1 MTRFTQLLALLY
13 LTSSASIVFAQQENN
28 TARQIS
34 EPEPAQSSAP
44 KKAQQANTE
53 QIFSDA
59 ELEQMLAPI
68 ALYPDSLLTHI
79 LIASTYPLEVVQA
92 SRWRAENESLAN
104 DKAMKAAED
113 EDWDPSVKALIAFPE
128 VLKRIAD
135 DLDWLQDLGDAFL
148 DDESRLL
155 ASIQSLR
162 QQADEAGSLSNMD
175 KVEVYKEDN
184 VIVIQ
189 SPEPEVI
196 YVPYYDTRVVYGNWR
211 WGYYPPVYWD
221 WRWHHNH
228 NRFAQV
234 GYYTWLPGVSISFNY
249 HFNSFYWPGYHMR
262 VYNDY
267 RYKPYHYR
275 NQHYPGRRYHH
286 KKPYYA
292 TKIKKDL
299 GQQWKHDPKHRK
311 GVGYRTDYAKKQY
324 HSNRDAYVTPPTAD
338 MRKMGH
344 VGGEQGA
351 GRKELMRQKHQQ
363 LQQEV
368 DAQAQ
373 IRDTGMNTTLS
384 PANRSK
390 TDATVNDTAQRLKY
404 RNEDVAKRPVNK
416 ELIQSYQQRFEQ
428 QRRDLATTRN
438 EQRTTTPATRSATEQ
453 INRSNNELSRQLQGR
468 DRYQKV
474 QDKLS
479 RSSAD
484 YNQLREQKM
493 RTGNATT
500 PVRQTAPRSVTNS
513 RVTQPSVSATRTVEP
528 SRSATLPSRSVNQPS
543 ATSSRRSL
551 TPASSPSVH
560 TAPTTRTAPAMR
572 STTPARSTMQSTQ
585 MSTPRSTMR
594 TPTRTIQSP
603 PARVAT
609 PRASTPRVSTPRA
622 PAQTTTRSAPPSSRQ
637 KQY

>member
-1 MTRFTQLLALLY
+1 MKRLTQWLALVC
-13 LTSSASIVFAQQENN
+13 LTGTATMACAQQANN

-34 EPEPAQSSAP
+34 NPEETRVNAP
-44 KKAQQANTE
+44 DKPQQASGE
-53 QIFSDA
+53 QVFSDA

-104 DKAMKAAED
+104 DEAMKAAAE

-189 SPEPEVI
+189 SPEPQVI

-228 NRFAQV
+228 NRFAQI

-275 NQHYPGRRYHH
+275 NQHYPGRKYHH

-311 GVGYRTDYAKKQY
+311 GVGYRTDYTKTKYQ
-324 HSNRDAYVTPPTAD
+324 SNRDAYVTQPNAD
-338 MRKMGH
+338 MRKMGY
-344 VGGEQGA
+344 VGGEQGL
-351 GRKELMRQKHQQ
+351 GRKELMRQKQEQ
-363 LQQEV
+363 LQRDIQT
-368 DAQAQ
+368 QAQ
-373 IRDTGMNTTLS
+373 IRDTGNNISSKPASKTNTALS
-384 PANRSK
+384 PALNNR
-390 TDATVNDTAQRLKY
+390 ANPVINN
-404 RNEDVAKRPVNK
+404 NEDLAKRPVNK
-416 ELIQSYQQRFEQ
+416 ELIQNYQQRFEQ
-428 QRRDLATTRN
+428 QRRDLARSGN
-438 EQRTTTPATRSATEQ
+438 EQRRQVADTPSATEQ
-453 INRSNNELSRQLQGR
+453 INRSNTQLSQQLQSR
-468 DRYQKV
+468 DRYQQV

-479 RSSAD
+479 HSRSD
-484 YNQLREQKM
+484 YNQLREQRL
-493 RTGNATT
+493 RTGNAAT
-500 PVRQTAPRSVTNS
+500 PVNQPARTTVTNTRTIS
-513 RVTQPSVSATRTVEP
+513 QPPSVS
-528 SRSATLPSRSVNQPS
+528 SRRLGESNRSTTLPTRSVNQPAMNS
-543 ATSSRRSL
+543 SSRSM
-551 TPASSPSVH
+551 TPASSPAVR
-560 TAPTTRTAPAMR
+560 TMPTTRSTP
-572 STTPARSTMQSTQ
+572 SVTTPS
-585 MSTPRSTMR
+585 PRSTPSSTMR
-594 TPTRTIQSP
+594 APTRSYQT
-603 PARVAT
+603 T
-609 PRASTPRVSTPRA
+609 TPRA
-622 PAQTTTRSAPPSSRQ
+622 PTRATTRSAPPSARQ
-637 KQY
+637 KQH